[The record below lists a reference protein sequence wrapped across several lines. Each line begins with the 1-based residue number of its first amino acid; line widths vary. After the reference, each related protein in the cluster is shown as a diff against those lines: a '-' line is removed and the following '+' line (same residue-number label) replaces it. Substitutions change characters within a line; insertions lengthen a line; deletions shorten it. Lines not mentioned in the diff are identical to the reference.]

1 MIKQAI
7 VLFSIVIVAR
17 APAFDAGEF
26 AMAPGGGFL
35 RDGKPVYLIGNIVYA
50 DPHAADYAPFFTN
63 VPGWEWIYERPPS
76 REQFDRLAFNATGGE
91 VSTTW
96 MRKYRPEK
104 SFWQAGYQ
112 IDWADVAPGYYKN
125 GLPVF
130 VDFTCAHW
138 SHGGLRYVE
147 GRAPSKDAFSAGE
160 CHFMPYSVVTDEGFA
175 LYKEMWQ
182 SGARELLANGVRP
195 FVYELFNEPT
205 CHDTSPAA
213 EAAFAK
219 LAAKL
224 PPDAS
229 TTVKKIAR
237 MRFDEKL
244 FARAMKRGKAAL
256 REVDPLART
265 CFQPLGISFGYVNL
279 LLANETTDV
288 VMAPTGGGDA
298 YDALVCLAVAGDR
311 PVLDGEAYMGTTR
324 RSHRARI
331 LVEYA
336 RGYNATYYFKWGRRA
351 RKHATWK
358 EPDGPKKLAE
368 QFPYECL
375 NSAACPPEAFA
386 GMKDAADDIAAVNDL
401 FTPRDRGVAPS
412 VALLVSQ
419 ATERLGRAEKRPN
432 ATYAREAA
440 LALLAARLPVK
451 AVFEEQLDAA
461 HLADVKLIVAAGI
474 DATLPKTN
482 ARLREWVE
490 KGGILLT
497 VENTL
502 DQTEFGT
509 PAKDAFVTG
518 RDEAFGKGRLVHLAK
533 RPMSQDAPRVYRD
546 IAAKC
551 GVEPTCVITDA
562 RTGVELPGVE
572 CAAARTPGAAGF
584 ILINN
589 DLMPRAVRVRPVSV
603 GAKAAKPWID
613 VRTRQ
618 GVAQTAEGDLLV
630 KLLPGEP
637 VVLRTAAVA
646 GRPPYQSASHTVGT
660 DPRTDPRSV
669 GSGPN
674 RSVGTDP
681 NCSFIK
687 MNMPAGP
694 VPTAAGPVP
703 TAAGPV
709 PSQTGPVPTAAGP
722 VPMRLMGP
730 VPTEEEFFSGLS
742 EWFSANSPNVSTDA
756 YWVDV
761 ATVEAVDLSRVANGA
776 LEDIFGK
783 IPWGRQVCQG
793 IPFEFIRIDQN
804 DERSGVFLDQG
815 AATAEVRGAARAF
828 DVLFAA
834 PQDAKGELFDVTFAF
849 TDGTTATHVISAPDD
864 TRLVGWQNLAGKGLW
879 LARRTRLDATR
890 EVKGVKFSARQKG
903 VAVAAM
909 SVERPE
915 ANPFVAAFDPKTLKL
930 SQWGGVKL
938 STTDDEIVMG
948 VDDRTVN
955 WACCSATFAKPLALT
970 AADVASRSLVFE
982 VNQGETPAGGLA
994 THAAK
999 LPQVLFRYGTADG
1012 QVKNGTYVLADRGG
1026 SVDADGS
1033 TWQELRVP
1041 LRRLVPVDATS
1052 VTGFGAQFLSF
1063 DSHRAGLRLRAL
1075 RIE

>member
-1 MIKQAI
+1 MKSLLLCISFLAC
-7 VLFSIVIVAR
+7 LSALG
-17 APAFDAGEF
+17 ADEF
-26 AMAPGGGFL
+26 ATAPGGGFL
-35 RDGKPVYLIGNIVYA
+35 RDGRPVYLIGNIVYA

-76 REQFDRLAFNATGGE
+76 RAQFDRLAFNATGGE

-104 SFWQAGYQ
+104 SFWQANYQ
-112 IDWADVAPGYYKN
+112 VDWADVAPGYYKN

-175 LYKEMWQ
+175 LYKDMWQ

-205 CHDTSPAA
+205 YHDTSPAA

-229 TTVKKIAR
+229 PTVRKVAR

-311 PVLDGEAYMGTTR
+311 PVIEGEAYMGATR
-324 RSHRARI
+324 TSHRARI

-336 RGYNATYYFKWGRRA
+336 RGYNATYYFKWGRRP

-401 FTPRDRGVAPS
+401 FTPRDRGVVPS

-451 AVFEEQLDAA
+451 TVFEEQLDAA

-490 KGGILLT
+490 KGGVLLT

-518 RDEAFGKGRLVHLAK
+518 RDETLGKGRLVHLAK

-551 GVEPTCVITDA
+551 GVQPTCVITDA
-562 RTGVELPGVE
+562 RTGAELPGVE
-572 CAAARTPGAAGF
+572 CAAARTPDAAGF

-589 DLMPRAVRVRPVSV
+589 DLMPRAVRMRPVSV
-603 GAKAAKPWID
+603 GAKAAKSWID
-613 VRTRQ
+613 VRTGQR
-618 GVAQTAEGDLLV
+618 VAQTAEGDLLV

-646 GRPPYQSASHTVGT
+646 GRPPYQNTSRSVG
-660 DPRTDPRSV
+660 TDPRSV
-669 GSGPN
+669 G
-674 RSVGTDP
+674 TDP
-681 NCSFIK
+681 ARSFIK
-687 MNMPAGP
+687 MNTQVGP
-694 VPTAAGPVP
+694 VPNE
-703 TAAGPV
+703 
-709 PSQTGPVPTAAGP
+709 
-722 VPMRLMGP
+722 MGS
-730 VPTEEEFFSGLS
+730 VPTEAEFFSGLS
-742 EWFSANSPNVSTDA
+742 EWFSANSPDVSTDA
-756 YWVDV
+756 YWVEV
-761 ATVEAVDLSRVANGA
+761 ATVEAVDLSRTANGA

-804 DERSGVFLDQG
+804 GERSGVFLDKG
-815 AATAEVRGAARAF
+815 AATAEVRGKVRAF

-834 PQDAKGELFDVTFAF
+834 PKDATGELFDVTFAF
-849 TDGTTATHVISAPDD
+849 ADGTTATHVISAPDD
-864 TRLVGWQNLAGKGLW
+864 TRLVGWQNLSGKGLW
-879 LARRTRLDATR
+879 LARRTRLDAMR
-890 EVKGVKFSARQKG
+890 EGKGVKFMARQKG

-915 ANPFVAAFDPKTLKL
+915 ANPFVAAFDPKSLKL
-930 SQWGGVKL
+930 GQWGGVKL
-938 STTDDEIVMG
+938 GVTDDEIVMG

-955 WACCSATFAKPLALT
+955 WACFSATFAKPLAVT
-970 AADVASRSLVFE
+970 ADDVASRSLVFE

-1012 QVKNGTYVLADRGG
+1012 QEKNGTYVLADRGG
-1026 SVDADGS
+1026 SVDADAT

-1041 LRRLVPVDATS
+1041 LRRLVPADAKS